1 MIINT
6 PISLGELLDRISILK
21 IKDKNISD
29 SEKRKLVKNELDL
42 LKETLNK
49 NIKNEEEILNYIEDL
64 LKVNSKLWKIEDD
77 LRECERNKKFDE
89 KFIELARSVY
99 FTNDERA
106 NIKRE
111 INISSNS
118 KFIEVKSYK
127 NY

>member
-1 MIINT
+1 MKIEVSN
-6 PISLGELLDRISILK
+6 GEFLDKLSILEIKLEK
-21 IKDKNISD
+21 IKDETKLKNVQKEYNYLKDISKELSYD
-29 SEKRKLVKNELDL
+29 KKMYEKL
-42 LKETLNK
+42 L
-49 NIKNEEEILNYIEDL
+49 NINH
-64 LKVNSKLWKIEDD
+64 KLWNIEDD
-77 LRECERNKKFDE
+77 IREKERKKELDNY
-89 KFIELARSVY
+89 FIELARSVY